1 MRSWNG
7 WLLIIATKKSIAL
20 SIKVDKYEDCLRTIL
35 PPPAIQLAP
44 YQPGASPD
52 FFSPAL
58 NYWLIMA
65 LPITAPFL
73 PGATPQP
80 PTKKQSSR
88 KFLPLPLNR
97 FNVQGAG
104 VFLILEKMFSLRP
117 LPSRPRV
124 AKGCKYQGTFSI
136 GALLFHL
143 RECWWLWEC
152 ENARGEETLRG
163 SFVDSL
169 VISTGGGGNAC
180 TARKWFSFLIQIM
193 FNLGSHCNQENT
205 LVSW

>member
-7 WLLIIATKKSIAL
+7 WLLIIATTKSIAL

-35 PPPAIQLAP
+35 PSPAIQLAP

-65 LPITAPFL
+65 LPITASFL

-80 PTKKQSSR
+80 PTKNRAAENFFHYRSTRSTFKELEFSWFLR
-88 KFLPLPLNR
+88 KCSHCAL
-97 FNVQGAG
+97 
-104 VFLILEKMFSLRP
+104 
-117 LPSRPRV
+117 LPSRPTV
-124 AKGCKYQGTFSI
+124 ANECKYQGTFSI

-169 VISTGGGGNAC
+169 VISTGGGNAC

>member
-7 WLLIIATKKSIAL
+7 WLLIIATTKSIAL

-35 PPPAIQLAP
+35 QLAP

-73 PGATPQP
+73 PSASPQP
-80 PTKKQSSR
+80 PTKKTEQPKISSTTAQHVQR
-88 KFLPLPLNR
+88 SRSWSFPVSWE
-97 FNVQGAG
+97 NV
-104 VFLILEKMFSLRP
+104 LLRP
-117 LPSRPRV
+117 LPSRPTV
-124 AKGCKYQGTFSI
+124 AKECKYQGTFSI

-169 VISTGGGGNAC
+169 VISTGGGNAC
-180 TARKWFSFLIQIM
+180 EEMVFI
-193 FNLGSHCNQENT
+193 SHSDHVQ
-205 LVSW
+205 